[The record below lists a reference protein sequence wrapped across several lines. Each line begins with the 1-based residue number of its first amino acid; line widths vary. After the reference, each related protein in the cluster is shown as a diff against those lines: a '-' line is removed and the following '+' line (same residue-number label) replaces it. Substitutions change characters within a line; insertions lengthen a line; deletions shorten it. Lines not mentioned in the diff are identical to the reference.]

1 MSTKRCN
8 PRRLFKDE
16 RGAAIA
22 MVLLIGSVLV
32 MLTGVVV
39 TRGIRQ
45 MGNTSGD
52 ARWEQA
58 LNVAEAGMEYA
69 INERNADSEYA
80 TGETVP
86 SFGDRAEERQWAITE
101 AADNPVVA
109 TPEGE
114 FAVIVPGTD
123 QVLYSVGYVPARGAE
138 GVRTR
143 VVRREYATARFT
155 TANGLL
161 VGGDADLQANSV
173 IDDPD
178 GENATVYVNGAL
190 TIGTNTVVDGCA
202 LSAVSSFPET
212 ADCPASPVAPAWI
225 PSLRVRPYYAFAT
238 TALCPDGTARGGP
251 VHPSFPDPT
260 PDTPCDPA
268 DPILPSPDWK
278 FLAHK
283 NSWSAKDI
291 FQSGVIYLYG
301 TNFDGGLGK
310 EPQNKIAEITL
321 LAERSS
327 RSCLVDAGGHI
338 SLSAGSYI
346 EYHSSLGV
354 YKTAI
359 MAEGDILYRGGATV
373 IGAVMAGEQIDYSGG
388 PNSWGP
394 VTATDEC
401 DTPGSPVST
410 TVLTGGSFIRFSG
423 ELETLLVV
431 GIRPTNWDEM

>member
-1 MSTKRCN
+1 MSSKRCN
-8 PRRLFKDE
+8 RRSLLGDQ

-32 MLTGVVV
+32 VLTGVVV
-39 TRGIRQ
+39 TRGMRQ
-45 MGNTSGD
+45 MGTTSGD

-69 INERNADSEYA
+69 INERNVDSEYT

-86 SFGDRAEERQWAITE
+86 TFADRTEEREWAI
-101 AADNPVVA
+101 AAAAGNPVVA

-114 FAVIVPGTD
+114 FAVIVAESD

-143 VVRREYATARFT
+143 VVRREYETARFT
-155 TANGLL
+155 AANGLL
-161 VGGDADLQANSV
+161 VGGDADLEANTIV
-173 IDDPD
+173 DVPD
-178 GENATVYVNGAL
+178 GENATVYVNGEV
-190 TIGTNTVVDGCA
+190 TVGVNTVVDGCV
-202 LSAVSSFPET
+202 LSSVTVIPET
-212 ADCPASPVAPAWI
+212 ADCPASPVAPAWM
-225 PSLRVRPYYAFAT
+225 PSIRVRPYYAFAT
-238 TALCPDGTARGGP
+238 TALCADGTARGGP
-251 VHPSFPDPT
+251 VHPSLPDPT
-260 PDTPCDPA
+260 PETPCDPA
-268 DPILPSPDWK
+268 DPILPSLDWK
-278 FLAHK
+278 FLANK
-283 NSWSAKDI
+283 NSWNATDI

-310 EPQNKIAEITL
+310 MPQNKVAEITL

-346 EYHSSLGV
+346 RYHPSLAV
-354 YKTAI
+354 YETALI
-359 MAEGDILYRGGATV
+359 AEGDILYRGGATV

-388 PNSWGP
+388 PESWGP
-394 VTATDEC
+394 IIATDEC
-401 DTPGSPVST
+401 DSLDSPVSS
-410 TVLTGGSFIRFSG
+410 TVLVGGAFVSFSG

-431 GIRPTNWDEM
+431 GIQPTDWDEM